1 MTEAFHSAQTSRDFT
16 VSSHDI
22 LKDGVFA
29 AMYRVPLHRSG
40 VNNGLDS
47 VRVWHTDL
55 MSSAMMTSSR
65 STSCLRA
72 SLNVSSYCGIKFG
85 CT

>member
-47 VRVWHTDL
+47 VRV
-55 MSSAMMTSSR
+55 
-65 STSCLRA
+65 
-72 SLNVSSYCGIKFG
+72 
-85 CT
+85 